1 MKLHGSRSLQVC
13 ILNIS
18 YLFWSCIPAYCT
30 SWVFLVW
37 KSSHRGCL
45 ALQPNPAHLHSL
57 LHAAEDPHRNSRSTE
72 IGKHTQGEDL
82 TYVYGWYNCLFFAH
96 GIKKNCGCLM
106 AISIVCDWPPPS
118 PQPAIGCRASD
129 CMPLCCLASAWY
141 YSDEVQGSTLAAH
154 ASLHCSCRCTEEER
168 QKLFETVLITAKN
181 KI

>member
-1 MKLHGSRSLQVC
+1 MNLHGLRNLHVC
-13 ILNIS
+13 KLNIL

-57 LHAAEDPHRNSRSTE
+57 LHAAEDPHRNSQSTE
-72 IGKHTQGEDL
+72 IGKHTQGKDL
-82 TYVYGWYNCLFFAH
+82 TYIMTVCITV
-96 GIKKNCGCLM
+96 GIKIICGCLM

-118 PQPAIGCRASD
+118 PRPAIGCRVSD
-129 CMPLCCLASAWY
+129 CMSLCCLASAWY
-141 YSDEVQGSTLAAH
+141 YSDEAQGSTLAAH
-154 ASLHCSCRCTEEER
+154 ASLRRSRRCTEEER